1 MEDPCPF
8 FRARSRSGSKKDT
21 IIKLITGNLMEQ
33 NTQVETRVENE
44 VGIIDVSG
52 EVTSFSEKI
61 LDEVYEKL
69 TADGLKKVGFNFENV
84 SYINSAGMAIII
96 SILTKSR
103 DRGQALRSWGLT
115 DHFQKIFDMV
125 GITKYMNHDQS
136 EEEALKSF

>member
-1 MEDPCPF
+1 
-8 FRARSRSGSKKDT
+8 
-21 IIKLITGNLMEQ
+21 MEQ
-33 NTQVETRVENE
+33 NTQVETRVQND
-44 VGIIDVSG
+44 VGIIDISG

-61 LDEVYEKL
+61 LEEVYEKL

-103 DRGQALRSWGLT
+103 ARDQTLRSWGLT

-125 GITKYMNHDQS
+125 GITKYMHHKKS
-136 EEEALKSF
+136 EEEALKGF

>member
-1 MEDPCPF
+1 
-8 FRARSRSGSKKDT
+8 
-21 IIKLITGNLMEQ
+21 MEQ
-33 NTQVETRVENE
+33 NTQVETRVQNE

-61 LDEVYEKL
+61 LDEAYEKL
-69 TADGLKKVGFNFENV
+69 TTDGLKKIGFNFEKV

-125 GITKYMNHDQS
+125 GITKYMDHDQS